1 MTLRKVLGL
10 GLSVLDET
18 YLVDDFRVDSLRTRY
33 RARRVAPGGMM
44 GTAVAQSA
52 ALGVRTHLLSM
63 LGDDREGR
71 AIVRQLRAHGCI
83 TRGVIRSKTQP
94 TTVAVVLVDRRTRA
108 RRFLVPDRRKI
119 EASAPDFDLSSL
131 TRETVLMIDGHFPK
145 QAMRA
150 VRRARELGSVVVA
163 DFHSPRPACLKLL
176 PYVDFPILPR
186 EFGAAWHGG
195 SPRDTLVALRE
206 EFGGDPVVTLGERGA
221 LALWEGRFVEIPA
234 RRVRVRDTTGAGD
247 AFHGG
252 FAAGLC
258 LGFSFIEALHL
269 ASRAAAAC
277 CTELGGTGRLLGP
290 SEISSRPAGR
300 RRG

>member
-1 MTLRKVLGL
+1 
-10 GLSVLDET
+10 LSVLDET
-18 YLVDDFRVDSLRTRY
+18 YLVDDFSLDTQRTRY

-44 GTAVAQSA
+44 GTATAQSA
-52 ALGVRTHLLSM
+52 ALGIKTHLLSM

-71 AIVRQLRAHGCI
+71 AIVRQLRSHGCI
-83 TRGVIRSKTQP
+83 TRGVIRSKDHP
-94 TTVAVVLVDRRTRA
+94 TTVAVVLVDHRTRA

-119 EASAPDFDLSSL
+119 EASAPDFDLSGI
-131 TRETVLMIDGHFPK
+131 TRDTVLMIDGHFPK

-150 VRRARELGSVVVA
+150 VRKARELGALVVA
-163 DFHSPRPACLKLL
+163 DFHSPRPAYLKML
-176 PYVDFPILPR
+176 PYVDVPILPR
-186 EFGAAWHGG
+186 EFGVAWHGG
-195 SPRDTLVALRE
+195 SPRNTLLALRD
-206 EFGGDPVVTLGERGA
+206 EFGGNPVLTLGEQGA
-221 LALWEGRFVEIPA
+221 LALWEGRFVEIPP

-269 ASRAAAAC
+269 ASRAAAVC

-290 SEISSRPAGR
+290 SEISSKPAGR
-300 RRG
+300 SRS

>member
-1 MTLRKVLGL
+1 
-10 GLSVLDET
+10 
-18 YLVDDFRVDSLRTRY
+18 
-33 RARRVAPGGMM
+33 M

-52 ALGVRTHLLSM
+52 ALGVKTRLLSM

-71 AIVRQLRAHGCI
+71 IIVRQLRIHGCI
-83 TRGVIRSKTQP
+83 TRDVIRSSSHP

-119 EASAPDFDLSSL
+119 EASAPDFNLSGL
-131 TRETVLMIDGHFPK
+131 TRTSVLMLDGHFPK

-150 VRRARELGSVVVA
+150 ARRAKRLGAAVIA

-176 PYVDFPILPR
+176 PFVDYPILPR
-186 EFGAAWHGG
+186 EFGKAWHGG
-195 SPRDTLVALRE
+195 SPRDTLRALQRK
-206 EFGGDPVVTLGERGA
+206 FGGNPVLTLGEKGA
-221 LALWEGRFVEIPA
+221 LALFEGRFVDIPP

-269 ASRAAAAC
+269 ASRAAAVC
-277 CTELGGTGRLLGP
+277 CTELGGTGRLLGQ
-290 SEISSRPAGR
+290 SEISTGC
-300 RRG
+300 

>member
-1 MTLRKVLGL
+1 M
-10 GLSVLDET
+10 LDET

-52 ALGVRTHLLSM
+52 ALGVTTRLLSM

-83 TRGVIRSKTQP
+83 TRGVIRSNTHP

-150 VRRARELGSVVVA
+150 VRRARELGAAVVA

-186 EFGAAWHGG
+186 EFGAAWRGG

-221 LALWEGRFVEIPA
+221 LALWEGRFVEIPP

-300 RRG
+300 RRR